1 MRRRPDMQRRP
12 EWEKSLSY
20 SFPKTVGAFFRE
32 VLAVTL
38 VLTLEGRTWAYDFF
52 TPGLV
57 LFLILITFRVPY
69 INSYA
74 FLFETFSIDSWKM
87 ASHVGLQKHADFS
100 QNFIH
105 TIVVLGAHIG
115 AAIGAA
121 ALRVYFDVAFGRE
134 IMSTQAGLAPALE
147 VDVDGLRN
155 FDSFWNAG
163 SRLDAL
169 AKEQIFNGT
178 VEMNIPLGANR
189 DLGIGQMTL
198 MVWYVAEEIGY
209 VCLLCICF
217 IHIWLGAG
225 VGENKRTPMNPFKQ
239 RYWMHLFRV
248 SILLTMV
255 YISLYRAFPTAHGSL
270 HRTIYLCQY
279 QAWNPNVRVIDT
291 DNHEAFARIVG
302 ALLGLAFGVAYNQ
315 MLVNTEE
322 QESTDESDFYFR
334 LVWGIDPDPSHTR
347 AKRTGG
353 KDDGSS
359 SDSDVE
365 SHQGKRWGY
374 DPVFKGRRR
383 RTMETVCVTRR
394 QCGPDCAGVSCTC
407 QSTGRR
413 ADFKLKLPC
422 TLDHPK

>member
-1 MRRRPDMQRRP
+1 MQRRP
-12 EWEKSLSY
+12 EWEKTLSY
-20 SFPKTVGAFFRE
+20 SFPKTIGSFFRE
-32 VLAVTL
+32 ALAVTL
-38 VLTLEGRTWAYDFF
+38 ILILEARTWAYDFF

-87 ASHVGLQKHADFS
+87 ANHVGLQKHADFS

-105 TIVVLGAHIG
+105 TIVVLGAHTG

-163 SRLDAL
+163 PRLKAL
-169 AKEQIFNGT
+169 ADEKIFNGT
-178 VEMNIPLGANR
+178 VEMNIPLGTNR

-198 MVWYVAEEIGY
+198 MLWYITEEIGY

-225 VGENKRTPMNPFKQ
+225 VGESKRTPMNPFKQ

-248 SILLTMV
+248 CILLTMV
-255 YISLYRAFPTAHGSL
+255 YVSLYRAFPTAHGSL

-279 QAWNPNVRVIDT
+279 QAWNPNVHVVDN
-291 DNHEAFARIVG
+291 DNHEALARVIG
-302 ALLGLAFGVAYNQ
+302 AFLGLALGVAYNQ
-315 MLVNTEE
+315 MLVNTEK

-334 LVWGIDPDPSHTR
+334 LVWGLDPDPSHTR
-347 AKRTGG
+347 AKRTG
-353 KDDGSS
+353 KDDSSS
-359 SDSDVE
+359 SDSDE
-365 SHQGKRWGY
+365 GHGKRRGY
-374 DPVFKGRRR
+374 DPLFKGRRR
-383 RTMETVCVTRR
+383 KAAGCVESTVCVTRR
-394 QCGPDCAGVSCTC
+394 QCGPACAGASCSC
-407 QSTGRR
+407 QVLARK
-413 ADFKLKLPC
+413 ADFKLKIPC

>member
-1 MRRRPDMQRRP
+1 MQHSKR
-12 EWEKSLSY
+12 EWKESLTY
-20 SFPKTVGAFFRE
+20 SFPKTIGSFFRE

-38 VLTLEGRTWAYDFF
+38 ILTLEGRAWAYDFF

-87 ASHVGLQKHADFS
+87 ANHVGLQKHVNFS
-100 QNFIH
+100 QNALH
-105 TIVVLGAHIG
+105 TLVVLGAHIG
-115 AAIGAA
+115 SAVGAA

-134 IMSTQAGLAPALE
+134 TMSAQPGLAPALE
-147 VDVDGLRN
+147 INVDELRK
-155 FDSFWNAG
+155 FDSFWDADA
-163 SRLDAL
+163 RLDRL
-169 AKEQIFNGT
+169 SDQKIFNGT
-178 VEMNIPLGANR
+178 LQMTVPLGENG
-189 DLGIGQMTL
+189 DLGIGQVTL
-198 MVWYVAEEIGY
+198 MVWYIAEEIGY
-209 VCLLCICF
+209 VFLLCVCF
-217 IHIWLGAG
+217 LHIWLGAG
-225 VGENKRTPMNPFKQ
+225 VGENKSAPMNPFKQ

-248 SILLTMV
+248 CVLLTLV
-255 YISLYRAFPTAHGSL
+255 YVALYRAFPTAHGSL
-270 HRTIYLCQY
+270 HRTVYLCQY
-279 QAWNPNVRVIDT
+279 QAWNPNVHVIDT
-291 DNHEAFARIVG
+291 DNNEPFARIVG
-302 ALLGLAFGVAYNQ
+302 GLVGLLLGVGYNQ
-315 MLVNTEE
+315 ILVNTEK

-365 SHQGKRWGY
+365 SHHGKRWGY

-394 QCGPDCAGVSCTC
+394 QCGPDCAGMSCTC
-407 QSTGRR
+407 QSTSVGRR